1 MTEALL
7 QPTLATDRNTEGF
20 NKPLAAVAGQSIL
33 PRISI
38 VTAVFNR
45 IGTIDHAISS
55 VHSQRYKN
63 IDHVII
69 DGGSTDGTLEYL
81 KSKKHLF
88 SVMVSE
94 PDAGLY
100 DALNKGLS
108 KATGDVV
115 GFVHSDDWFADEH
128 VLSEIAQRFADPS
141 VDAVYGDLDFVDG
154 QHREDL
160 KVVRCWKSGAYSRRK
175 IKWGWMPPH
184 PTLFVRRHL
193 VEKLGGFD
201 TSLRIAADYDFVLR
215 YFSGDQIKSAYIPR
229 VLVKMR
235 KGGTSS
241 NESLPSVVQK
251 LKEDYVALK
260 KNGVRWQG
268 ALIWKRVSKIPQLF
282 PERIKG

>member
-7 QPTLATDRNTEGF
+7 QPTLATDRHTERPG
-20 NKPLAAVAGQSIL
+20 KALAAVAVSPTL

-45 IGTIDHAISS
+45 VGTIDHAVSS
-55 VHSQRYKN
+55 VHGQRYKN
-63 IDHVII
+63 IEHVII

-81 KSKKHLF
+81 KSKRHLF

-115 GFVHSDDWFADEH
+115 GFVHSDDWFADDH

-154 QHREDL
+154 HHHNLR
-160 KVVRCWKSGAYSRRK
+160 VVRCWKSGAYSRRK
-175 IKWGWMPPH
+175 LKWGWMPPH

-193 VEKLGGFD
+193 VDQLGGFD
-201 TSLRIAADYDFVLR
+201 TSLKIAADYDFVLR
-215 YFSGDQIKSAYIPR
+215 YFAKGQLKSAYIPR

-241 NESLPSVVQK
+241 NESLPSVMQK
-251 LKEDYVALK
+251 LREDYVALK
-260 KNGVRWQG
+260 NNGIRWQG

-282 PERIKG
+282 P

>member
-7 QPTLATDRNTEGF
+7 KPALAADRNTGHPS
-20 NKPLAAVAGQSIL
+20 KPRVVVSGASPL

-55 VHSQRYKN
+55 VHNQRYKN

-81 KSKKHLF
+81 KSKQHLF

-115 GFVHSDDWFADEH
+115 GFVHSDDWFADEC
-128 VLSEIAQRFADPS
+128 VLSEIAQRFADPN
-141 VDAVYGDLDFVDG
+141 VDAVYGDLDFVDAHG
-154 QHREDL
+154 DTPR
-160 KVVRCWKSGAYSRRK
+160 VVRCWKSGAASRRK
-175 IKWGWMPPH
+175 LKWGWMPPH
-184 PTLFVRRHL
+184 PTLFVRRHI
-193 VEKLGGFD
+193 VEQLGGFD
-201 TSLRIAADYDFVLR
+201 TSLKIAADYDFVLR
-215 YFSGDQIKSAYIPR
+215 YFVGGKLKSVYIPR

-241 NESLPSVVQK
+241 NESLPSVMQK
-251 LKEDYVALK
+251 LREDYVALK

-282 PERIKG
+282 P